1 MCFFKKE
8 LLTTYSIKQKSKV
21 LDLLSQNNIK
31 YTLKT
36 KDNFGGGLYSERRFT
51 GSFGMDTSYRFI
63 YHIYVSKKNYEKATL
78 LFQHILSMKL

>member
-36 KDNFGGGLYSERRFT
+36 KDNFGGDYILKGDLPAALEWILPID
-51 GSFGMDTSYRFI
+51 SFIIFMFL
-63 YHIYVSKKNYEKATL
+63 KKTMKK
-78 LFQHILSMKL
+78 QHSFSSISCL